1 MESSA
6 YDPQTKQVYLQFG
19 NVSVAIDVEDYMD
32 FLYVVVAMK
41 DIIEK
46 DPEVTLGTF
55 TDDDGNEIEEFIVKD
70 QDEEYS

>member
-19 NVSVAIDVEDYMD
+19 NVTVAIDVEDYMD

-41 DIIEK
+41 DVVEK

-55 TDDDGNEIEEFIVKD
+55 TDEDGNEIEEFIVKG

>member
-41 DIIEK
+41 DVIEK
-46 DPEVTLGTF
+46 DPEVMLGTF

-70 QDEEYS
+70 QNEEYS

>member
-41 DIIEK
+41 DVIEK

-55 TDDDGNEIEEFIVKD
+55 TDDEGNEIEEFIVKD

>member
-41 DIIEK
+41 NVIEK

-55 TDDDGNEIEEFIVKD
+55 TDDEGNEIEEFIVKD

>member
-1 MESSA
+1 MESTA

-19 NVSVAIDVEDYMD
+19 NVTVAIDVEDFMD
-32 FLYVVVAMK
+32 FIYTVVATK